1 MIPDEAKYQ
10 SADLVVM
17 RTVARTGL
25 SGVIIGNTAED
36 VLNSI
41 ACSVV
46 AIKPAS
52 FVSPTAPDL
61 AGMPDP

>member
-1 MIPDEAKYQ
+1 
-10 SADLVVM
+10 M